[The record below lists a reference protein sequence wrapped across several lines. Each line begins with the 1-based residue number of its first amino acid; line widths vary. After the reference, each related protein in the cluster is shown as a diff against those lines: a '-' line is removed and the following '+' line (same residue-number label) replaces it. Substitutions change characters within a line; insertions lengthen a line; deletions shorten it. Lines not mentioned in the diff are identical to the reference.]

1 VPKSASREYVHEDEK
16 PVLEFSAEPNPVQ
29 DPLLPQQIATIIP
42 TLAEE
47 VKILT
52 FLVPP
57 LDILQ

>member
-1 VPKSASREYVHEDEK
+1 VPKSASREYIHEDEK
-16 PVLEFSAEPNPVQ
+16 PVLEFSEELNPLQ
-29 DPLLPQQIATIIP
+29 DPLLPEQIATVIP

-52 FLVPP
+52 FLIPP